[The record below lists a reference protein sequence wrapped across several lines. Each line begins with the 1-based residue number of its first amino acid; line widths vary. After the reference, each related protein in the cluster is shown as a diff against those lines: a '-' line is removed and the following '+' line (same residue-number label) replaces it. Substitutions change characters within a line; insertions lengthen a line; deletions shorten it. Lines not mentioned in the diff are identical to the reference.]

1 MGNCKFFSLE
11 GVLNSWCFRL
21 EHYLFGTLP
30 VATRFNPESVDVLI
44 EQNFRK
50 GSKNGTMLTKT
61 EKIWNFGHVCC
72 QIREIL
78 SLFLYQIAFW
88 IPFCFNVQVNGS
100 SILQKHSWIE
110 SKLIIICEE
119 KCFFS
124 IFWIFVSFGGQSFSN
139 KFENLEFFHQ
149 FAFFWR
155 PTTKKAANFSCK
167 RLLWT

>member
-21 EHYLFGTLP
+21 EHYFFWNTTGSYTFQSWICGCPNWTKFSERVQKWDYVDKNWENLEFWTRLLPNSRNFIPLFIS
-30 VATRFNPESVDVLI
+30 NCVLDT
-44 EQNFRK
+44 F
-50 GSKNGTMLTKT
+50 
-61 EKIWNFGHVCC
+61 F
-72 QIREIL
+72 
-78 SLFLYQIAFW
+78 
-88 IPFCFNVQVNGS
+88 FNVQVNGS

-110 SKLIIICEE
+110 SKLIIICKE

-124 IFWIFVSFGGQSFSN
+124 IFWILVSFGGQSFSN

-167 RLLWT
+167 RQLWT